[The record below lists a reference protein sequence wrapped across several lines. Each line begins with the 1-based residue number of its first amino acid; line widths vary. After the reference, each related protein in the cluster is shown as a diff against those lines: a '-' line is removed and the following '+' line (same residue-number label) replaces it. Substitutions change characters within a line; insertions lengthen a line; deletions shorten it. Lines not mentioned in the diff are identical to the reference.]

1 MAGKPNQ
8 EKTLVPKMTQY
19 NQNKRET
26 MVGLPGNELLVDEMV
41 QHFHGSTPNE
51 RNPDS

>member
-1 MAGKPNQ
+1 MTGKPNQ

-19 NQNKRET
+19 NQKERET
-26 MVGLPGNELLVDEMV
+26 MVGLPGNELAVKGMV
-41 QHFHGSTPNE
+41 QHFHGNTPNA